1 MFFARID
8 YKQKNRPDLW
18 AGVQPWTSQ
27 SLWAEGSPSG
37 RSENHDDG
45 DDNGGGGGYDY
56 GGGGSPSGRSE
67 NHDDD
72 NAGSLS

>member
-37 RSENHDDG
+37 RSENHDD
-45 DDNGGGGGYDY
+45 
-56 GGGGSPSGRSE
+56 
-67 NHDDD
+67 D